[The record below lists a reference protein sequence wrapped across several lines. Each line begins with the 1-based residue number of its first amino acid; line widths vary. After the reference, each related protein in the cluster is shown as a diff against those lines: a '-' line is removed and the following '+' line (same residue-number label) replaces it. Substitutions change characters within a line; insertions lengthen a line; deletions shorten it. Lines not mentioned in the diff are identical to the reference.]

1 MKMSHDKKTNVQTGD
16 TSPPPVPS
24 TVNDKDPWT
33 EAYLSITSQ
42 DIRSPRFCFVLLV
55 CFLPLKNFYK
65 ESSRLHAKEMGM
77 GNIVVKWDDIRIFGK
92 ITEPEIWGDMSLKLW
107 KEMFFSAQFS
117 KVLKCQAKEF
127 RL

>member
-1 MKMSHDKKTNVQTGD
+1 MSHDKKTNVQTGD
-16 TSPPPVPS
+16 TSPPPVSS
-24 TVNDKDPWT
+24 TVNDNDPWT

-65 ESSRLHAKEMGM
+65 ENSRLHAKEMGM
-77 GNIVVKWDDIRIFGK
+77 GNTVVKWDDIRIFGK

-107 KEMFFSAQFS
+107 KKMFFSAQFS
-117 KVLKCQAKEF
+117 KVLKYQAKEF